1 MIEAVALASLLSCA
15 DGAWIISGL
24 GKAQSMTVEE
34 KYEVY
39 REIRSAMPLHCDLSE
54 FDFDRPSA
62 RDGG

>member
-15 DGAWIISGL
+15 DGAWIIDGL
-24 GKAQSMTVEE
+24 GKAQSMTPEE

-39 REIRSAMPLHCDLSE
+39 REIRSAMPLECDFSQ